1 MADKKIGNYVHLR
14 KLNYLR
20 YGTNK
25 PSSNQTA
32 KPDFYTTDI
41 NEKRIEINLSAR
53 RDELKLNDMKEQ
65 DLKTLENYVN
75 LIFSEGKKQG
85 EITNNNNNLFQQG
98 LSLIR
103 EQILKDMQKEFGAS
117 LQLIDWNTGN
127 VKSSGSISMT
137 KKMENNLS
145 LPNKIRRNKRNDQGR
160 KNYSPGSKLQTVM
173 ERYNAAISF
182 FNKYGSSLLSDKK
195 IIEFNKQMKKIAA
208 EIQSAAKTIQSEL
221 KTDPDT
227 QIILNTG
234 NFRKIISYATTFSLE
249 DDTKST
255 FSMQTLIQDMNE
267 IIKLLQTSYSLK
279 LQKGELLETS
289 ADYASLLPELAYKI
303 ANKKANETIEN
314 IVKNL
319 IQNNRSE
326 KVGLSQRSSPEIKL
340 DLFDQNIADLIS
352 LKGYAKTKNNTL
364 RLQGSVQ
371 DKTDIIFGW
380 SLENPS
386 LSNQKFRISAKN
398 VNLAK
403 DAFFKN
409 ITIVSGS
416 SLLYM
421 IQQADATLVN
431 HFLNISVERNKE
443 ADKGIKMTSR
453 GLTETFISRVHKE
466 LEAFLILEAF
476 IGTRGDP
483 ASIFLVNDNSQHG
496 RVRAFNMSTLLNN
509 LTKNM
514 NFFTVKIGDG
524 KISDLVE
531 TIKNDYSENGPEARI
546 AQVLQQIHQ
555 KKVSVSFD
563 PAYLKNENFKK

>member
-25 PSSNQTA
+25 PSSNQNA
-32 KPDFYTTDI
+32 KPDFYTM
-41 NEKRIEINLSAR
+41 NNNKERIEINLSAR

-65 DLKTLENYVN
+65 DLKTLENCVN
-75 LIFSEGKKQG
+75 LLFSEGKKQG

-279 LQKGELLETS
+279 LQKGELLEIS
-289 ADYASLLPELAYKI
+289 AYYASLLPELAYKI
-303 ANKKANETIEN
+303 ANKEANETIEN

-319 IQNNRSE
+319 MQNNRSE

-352 LKGYAKTKNNTL
+352 LKKYTKTKNNTL

-371 DKTDIIFGW
+371 DKTDIVFGW

-509 LTKNM
+509 LTESM

>member
-1 MADKKIGNYVHLR
+1 MVDKKIGNYVHLR

-85 EITNNNNNLFQQG
+85 EITNNDNNLFQQG

-279 LQKGELLETS
+279 LQKGELLEIS
-289 ADYASLLPELAYKI
+289 AYYASLLPELAYKI
-303 ANKKANETIEN
+303 ANKEANETIEN

-319 IQNNRSE
+319 MQNNRSE

-352 LKGYAKTKNNTL
+352 LKKYTKTKNNTL

-371 DKTDIIFGW
+371 DKTDIVFGW

-509 LTKNM
+509 LTENM

>member
-25 PSSNQTA
+25 PSSNQNA

-85 EITNNNNNLFQQG
+85 EITNNDNNLFQQG

-145 LPNKIRRNKRNDQGR
+145 LPNKIRKNKRNRQGR
-160 KNYSPGSKLQTVM
+160 KNYSPGSKLQTIM
-173 ERYNAAISF
+173 ERYNAVISF
-182 FNKYGSSLLSDKK
+182 FNKYGSSLLSDEKT
-195 IIEFNKQMKKIAA
+195 IEFNKQMKKVAA
-208 EIQSAAKTIQSEL
+208 EIKSAAKTIQSEL

-279 LQKGELLETS
+279 LQKGELLEIS
-289 ADYASLLPELAYKI
+289 AYYASLLPELAYKI
-303 ANKKANETIEN
+303 ANKEANETIEN

-319 IQNNRSE
+319 MQNNRSE

-352 LKGYAKTKNNTL
+352 LKKYTKTKNNTL

-371 DKTDIIFGW
+371 DKTDIVFGW
-380 SLENPS
+380 SLENLS

-496 RVRAFNMSTLLNN
+496 RIRAFNMSTLLNN
-509 LTKNM
+509 LAENM

-531 TIKNDYSENGPEARI
+531 TIKNDYHENGPDDRI

-563 PAYLKNENFKK
+563 PKYLDKFKK

>member
-85 EITNNNNNLFQQG
+85 EITNNDNNLFQQG

-279 LQKGELLETS
+279 LQKGELLEIS
-289 ADYASLLPELAYKI
+289 AYYASLLPELAYKI
-303 ANKKANETIEN
+303 ANKEANETIEN

-319 IQNNRSE
+319 MQNNRSE

-352 LKGYAKTKNNTL
+352 LKKYTKTKNNTL

-371 DKTDIIFGW
+371 DKTDIVFGW

-509 LTKNM
+509 LTENM

-555 KKVSVSFD
+555 KKVSVSFN
-563 PAYLKNENFKK
+563 PEYLNNLRNKT